1 MTKDK
6 LMEKIK
12 DILRTD
18 SDLDFLSGLKKKEH
32 ETLVACI
39 RDRMDRMGG

>member
-12 DILRTD
+12 DIPRT
-18 SDLDFLSGLKKKEH
+18 DLDFLSGLKKKEH
-32 ETLVACI
+32 ESLVACI
-39 RDRMDRMGG
+39 RDMVVRRGG